1 MNRTAFLLR
10 ELLEHP
16 DSTQRSLAKQLSLSL
31 GSVNALL
38 SSAAAE
44 GLIDPQ
50 SRSVTEAGMEFL
62 KPFRMDGAVIMA
74 AGFGSRFVPL
84 TYDLPKGLLKVRG
97 ERMIERQIRQL
108 QEVGITDIILVV
120 GYLKEK
126 FDYLVDKF
134 GVKLLYNP
142 DFADKNNISSVYHA
156 RKLLAGRNMY
166 LLSSDNWMRVNMF
179 HAYEPGAWYSSVF
192 KKGKTREWVLSVNKK
207 DVITD
212 VRIGG
217 EDAYVMYGPVCLSR
231 EFSDIL
237 LPAVEKAYAEP
248 GKEQYYWENVYI
260 DLLKENRGK
269 KVSPEMSINR
279 RPDDEVYE
287 FENLEELRLFD
298 ASYQD
303 HSDNAAMELISR
315 VFHVPESEI
324 REIRCLKAGMTN
336 QSFLFSVGDRQYI
349 CRIPGVGTEQLISR
363 SEEYENYQAAGKLG
377 ICEEVLYFNP
387 ENGYKI
393 SVYYGGS
400 RNADPESPEDMGR
413 CMALLRAFHASG
425 AKVGHRFD
433 IRERI
438 GFYEG
443 LCMSHG
449 GIPFED
455 YTDVRARM
463 ETLLKRLDDLGRPE
477 TFSHV
482 DSVATNF
489 IFVPARG
496 GKDAPGGDGAAD
508 DASGTPGET
517 ARRDIVRLIDW
528 EYAGMADPLIDIA
541 MCAIYSYYSEAQTE
555 LLMDLYFG
563 RKPTDEERMV
573 IYAYMALGGFLW
585 TLWAVYKGSLGKTFG
600 DYTLVMYRYA
610 KDYYKKAM
618 AI

>member
-1 MNRTAFLLR
+1 LNIQTCKIHLGSVFFEVTMNRTAFLLR

-31 GSVNALL
+31 GSINALL

-44 GLIDPQ
+44 GLIDPRT
-50 SRSVTEAGMEFL
+50 RSVTAAGMEFL

-84 TYDLPKGLLKVRG
+84 TYDLPKGLLKVKG

-108 QEVGITDIILVV
+108 QEAGISDIVLVV

-142 DFADKNNISSVYHA
+142 DFADKNNISSVYYA

-166 LLSSDNWMRVNMF
+166 LLSSDNWMRNNIF

-212 VRIGG
+212 VQIGG
-217 EDAYVMYGPVCLSR
+217 EDADVMYGPVCLSS
-231 EFSDIL
+231 EFSSVL
-237 LPAVEKAYAEP
+237 LPALEKAYGEP

-260 DLLKENRGK
+260 DLLKQNKGK
-269 KVSPEMSINR
+269 KVSPEMCINR
-279 RPDDEVYE
+279 RADDEVYE

-298 ASYQD
+298 QSYQD
-303 HSDNAAMELISR
+303 HSDNEAMELISR
-315 VFHVPESEI
+315 VFRVPESEI

-336 QSFLFSVGDRQYI
+336 QSFLFSVGDRHYI

-363 SEEYENYQAAGKLG
+363 AEEYENYQVAGKLG

-393 SVYYGGS
+393 SVYYNGS

-425 AKVGHRFD
+425 AKVDHRFD

-443 LCMSHG
+443 LCLNHG

-455 YTDVRARM
+455 YMEVRGRM
-463 ETLLKRLDDLGRPE
+463 ETLLDRLAALGRPE
-477 TFSHV
+477 AFSHI

-489 IFVPARG
+489 IFVPENGSA
-496 GKDAPGGDGAAD
+496 GD
-508 DASGTPGET
+508 T
-517 ARRDIVRLIDW
+517 VRLIDW

-555 LLMDLYFG
+555 LLMELYFG
-563 RKPTDEERMV
+563 RAPSDEERMV